1 VQEREAHLIGLREE
15 YELAVVAAAGEE
27 RAAHA
32 ALFGGIT
39 PRHPDWRADEQAEY
53 SARLERWRAASHA
66 LVEALDRLR

>member
-1 VQEREAHLIGLREE
+1 LIGLREE
-15 YELAVVAAAGEE
+15 YELAVVAAAAEE

-39 PRHPDWRADEQAEY
+39 PRHRDWRADEQAEY
-53 SARLERWRAASHA
+53 AARLERWRAASRA